1 MSNTP
6 HQLAAD
12 FPDLADKISALKA
25 ADPHFAHLMQDY
37 DAVNDEVHLAETDVK
52 PMEDLAL
59 TELRKKRML
68 LKDEIYKA
76 LTATA

>member
-37 DAVNDEVHLAETDVK
+37 DVVNDEVHLAETDVK